1 MLIYSEFR
9 TEAQLK
15 IKGKEEESETKQ
27 KSHKQLRESK
37 EQDKYPPKNILLTS

>member
-15 IKGKEEESETKQ
+15 NEEESETKQ
-27 KSHKQLRESK
+27 KSHKQLTESK
-37 EQDKYPPKNILLTS
+37 EQDKYPPKNILLTP